1 MKTNINKDLIIE
13 ALTYSVN
20 ETKNALISNP
30 NSEIL
35 LKEYGMLK
43 SALLKANNNIYE
55 KTPCLL
61 ALNTLKK
68 TILSI
73 STKDIQTQKLIKE
86 KEDAISTEIHK
97 ISNTIEIIT
106 PKLNKEDKIKKAR
119 SIIQNS
125 KNIVI
130 LSGAGLDT
138 DSGIPDFRSSSGLYS
153 TNPEEILDI
162 NHFYK
167 NPEETIKFIK
177 ENMFFPDAEPNRA
190 HYILKALEL
199 NNPSVKHITQNITTL
214 LEEAGVKNILHIHG
228 SLEKSICNT
237 CGKEFLTKDIET
249 GKECDCTE
257 TSLVIPNM
265 VFYGQALRNEFEAFQ
280 WTTEADLFIILGT
293 SLTVHPVASL
303 PQYTKKDTPIIV
315 ITQSETYL
323 DNQPNVIKFNANITK
338 TLEQLIL

>member
-1 MKTNINKDLIIE
+1 MKSNFNKDLITE

-61 ALNTLKK
+61 SLNTLKK

-86 KEDAISTEIHK
+86 KTDLISMEINKLSH
-97 ISNTIEIIT
+97 IQEVLT
-106 PKLNKEDKIKKAR
+106 PILNNKEKIEQSRNLIKNA
-119 SIIQNS
+119 

-138 DSGIPDFRSSSGLYS
+138 DSGIPDFRSASGLYS
-153 TNPEEILDI
+153 SNPEEILDI
-162 NHFYK
+162 NHFYN
-167 NPEETIKFIK
+167 NPVQTIKFIK

-214 LEEAGVKNILHIHG
+214 LEKAGVTNILHIHG
-228 SLEKSICNT
+228 CLETSICNT

-257 TSLVIPNM
+257 KSLVIPNM

-323 DNQPNVIKFNANITK
+323 DNQPNVIKFNDNITEI
-338 TLEQLIL
+338 LEQLIL

>member
-1 MKTNINKDLIIE
+1 MKTNINKDLVVE

-20 ETKNALISNP
+20 ETKNALLSNP

-68 TILSI
+68 TISSI
-73 STKDIQTQKLIKE
+73 STKEIQTQNLIQE
-86 KEDAISTEIHK
+86 KSNAISTEISK
-97 ISNTIEIIT
+97 IANIKETFT
-106 PKLNKEDKIKKAR
+106 PILSKEEKIKKAR
-119 SIIQNS
+119 NLIQTS

-138 DSGIPDFRSSSGLYS
+138 DSGIPDFRSASGLYS

-162 NHFYK
+162 NYFYK
-167 NPEETIKFIK
+167 NPNESIKFIK

-199 NNPSVKHITQNITTL
+199 NNPSVKHITQNVTTL
-214 LEEAGVKNILHIHG
+214 LEEAGVTNILHIHG
-228 SLEKSICNT
+228 CLEKSICNT
-237 CGKEFLTKDIET
+237 CGKEFLTNDIET

-257 TSLVIPNM
+257 ESLVIPNM
-265 VFYGQALRNEFEAFQ
+265 VFYGQALRNEFDAFK
-280 WTTEADLFIILGT
+280 WTVEADLFIILGT

-315 ITQSETYL
+315 ITQSDTYL
-323 DNQPNVIKFNANITK
+323 DNHPTVIKFNANITEI
-338 TLEQLIL
+338 LEELIL